1 MPLVMPGVHVDVDTP
16 IVILLMRDRSPC
28 NALAY
33 SIRPDP
39 ENLCRLRH
47 RVPLRRRRVLLFHAL
62 HHAHIMPTVLGI
74 LPLLEALALVRS
86 RLRGSERLWRT
97 AVLPVHLSALAL

>member
-47 RVPLRRRRVLLFHAL
+47 RVPLRRRRVLLGHAL
-62 HHAHIMPTVLGI
+62 HHALIMPTVFGI
-74 LPLLEALALVRS
+74 LPLPEVLVPVRRQPRGCVMRS
-86 RLRGSERLWRT
+86 TGRWGITGR
-97 AVLPVHLSALAL
+97 V